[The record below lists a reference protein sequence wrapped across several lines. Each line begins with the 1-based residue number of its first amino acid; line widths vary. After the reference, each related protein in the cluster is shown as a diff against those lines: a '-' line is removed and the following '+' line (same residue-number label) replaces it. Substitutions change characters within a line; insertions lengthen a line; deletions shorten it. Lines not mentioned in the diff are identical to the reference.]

1 MTIESISE
9 KTSTREIA
17 NPLSNDIR
25 LLGNLLGNVIREQH
39 GEAAFE
45 LVEKVRAVAKARRSG
60 DPKAADELTRI
71 ISNVDLEQKRVL
83 IKAFGNYFQLINI
96 AEDLQRI
103 RVLRQR
109 EMDGRTSESIEEAV
123 KRLHDA
129 GLNAD
134 DVRALLD
141 KISIRLVLTAH
152 PSEAKRKE
160 VLIKLRHIANL
171 MADRD
176 RQMLL
181 PREQTALE
189 NEITAEIEELWQ
201 TRPTRASRATVA
213 DEVDFGL
220 YFITSSIMDT
230 VVDMYEDLSRSLQA
244 YYPEADWSDLPMLLR
259 YASWIGGDR
268 DGNPNV
274 TPEVTLE
281 TMRTQHEAARR
292 VYLDEIAFL
301 SEHLTE
307 SSDEV
312 PVSDDLRDAVTSAGG
327 LDERFPTEFYRQQMN
342 IIAGRLTRDE
352 YQSHLDLYDD
362 LALVEA
368 SLRHNKGRHTANG
381 LLSRLMEK
389 VRLFG
394 LHLAP
399 LDVREDAR
407 LHANA
412 LEEMFKYYGRTE
424 SYKALSEE
432 DKQQLLTMEIA
443 NPRPFFP
450 IEPKFSEATN
460 KIIAT
465 WRMVAQAHKKYG
477 KQVIDTYIASMS
489 QQPSDILAMLLLAH
503 EVDIADDI
511 DIVPLF
517 ETIDDLQNAPA
528 VMTAIFAN
536 PQYRKHLSARNSHQ
550 QVMIG
555 YSDSGKDGGYM
566 ASNWNLYTAQHD
578 LAEICTQHGIS
589 LELFHGRGG
598 SIGRGG
604 GPTGQAILSQPPL
617 SMQGAIKITEQGE
630 VIAYR
635 YSNADIAR
643 RHMHHVV
650 NAVLV
655 VTGIPSAH
663 EVKPEWRV
671 VMDFLADAGRKAFR
685 KFVYETEGFLQYWHQ
700 ATPINELANLPI
712 SSRPAKRKSSGS
724 SFSDVRAIPWVFS
737 WMQSRAIIPSWY
749 SVGTAL
755 KRYCEEHENGLAT
768 LRTMYTE
775 WPFFKALMENAQ
787 LDLAKAD
794 MGIAELYA
802 SLVSD
807 EKLRDGIFNGMKS
820 EYMLACD
827 YVCKVFDEPFLL
839 QQSPVMQRSIERR
852 NPYVDPLNF
861 IQVDLLQQ
869 LRALNPDAADYNTIM
884 RNVLATVNGIS
895 AGMKVTG

>member
-1 MTIESISE
+1 MSIETD
-9 KTSTREIA
+9 KTATREML

-45 LVEKVRAVAKARRSG
+45 LVEKVRATAKARRSG
-60 DPKAADELTRI
+60 EKGATAELTKI
-71 ISNVDLEQKRVL
+71 VGGVDLEQTRVL

-109 EMDGRTSESIEEAV
+109 ELDGRMSESIDDAV
-123 KRLHDA
+123 HKLHAD
-129 GLNAD
+129 GLTAD
-134 DVRALLD
+134 GMKALLE

-160 VLIKLRHIANL
+160 VLIKLQHIANL
-171 MADRD
+171 MAERD

-181 PREQTALE
+181 PREQQAVE

-213 DEVDFGL
+213 DEVDFGV
-220 YFITSSIMDT
+220 YFVTSTIMDT
-230 VVDMYEDLSRSLQA
+230 VVDIYEDLSACLAR
-244 YYPEADWSDLPMLLR
+244 YYPDTDWSDLPMLLR

-274 TPEVTLE
+274 TPEVTME
-281 TMRTQHEAARR
+281 TLRTQHLAALR
-292 VYLDEIAFL
+292 VYTDEVNFL
-301 SEHLTE
+301 SQHLTQ

-312 PVSDDLRDAVTSAGG
+312 PVSDDLREAVTAAGG
-327 LDERFPTEFYRQQMN
+327 LDERFPTEFYRQQIN
-342 IIAGRLTRDE
+342 LISGRLARDE
-352 YQSHLDLYDD
+352 YQNSLDLYDD
-362 LALVEA
+362 LALIEA
-368 SLRHNKGRHTANG
+368 SLRHNKGRHTASG
-381 LLSRLMEK
+381 ALSRLMEK

-394 LHLAP
+394 LYLAP

-407 LHANA
+407 MHASA
-412 LEEMFKYYGRTE
+412 LEEIFKQYGRTE
-424 SYKALSEE
+424 SYKGLSEA
-432 DKQQLLTMEIA
+432 DKQTLLTMEIS
-443 NPRPFFP
+443 NPRPLFP
-450 IEPKFSEATN
+450 AELKFSDATN
-460 KIIAT
+460 KIIST
-465 WRMVAQAHKKYG
+465 WRMVAQAHKQYG
-477 KQVIDTYIASMS
+477 KAVIDTFIASMS

-503 EVDIADDI
+503 EVGIEDDI

-517 ETIDDLQNAPA
+517 ETIDDLQNAPQ
-528 VMTAIFAN
+528 VMTALFAN
-536 PQYRKHLSARNSHQ
+536 AAYSKHLKVRGNHQ

-578 LAEICTQHGIS
+578 LAEICEAHGIS

-604 GPTGQAILSQPPL
+604 GPTNQAILSQPPL
-617 SMQGAIKITEQGE
+617 SMQGKIKITEQGE

-643 RHMHHVV
+643 RHMHHVI
-650 NAVLV
+650 NAVML
-655 VTGIPSAH
+655 VTGKPSDH
-663 EVKPEWRV
+663 DVKPEWRE
-671 VMDFLADAGRKAFR
+671 VMDFLAATGRKAFR

-712 SSRPAKRKSSGS
+712 SSRPAKRKSGG

-755 KRYCEEHENGLAT
+755 KQYCDEHENGMDT
-768 LRTMYTE
+768 LRTMYAE

-807 EKLRDGIFNGMKS
+807 ETLREGIFNEMKQ
-820 EYMLACD
+820 EYTLACE
-827 YVCKVFDEPFLL
+827 YVCQVFDEPALL
-839 QQSPVMQRSIERR
+839 QKSPVMQRSIERR

-861 IQVDLLQQ
+861 IQVDLLRQ
-869 LRALNPDAADYNTIM
+869 LRDLTPDAEEYRALM

>member
-1 MTIESISE
+1 MTTDSSSD

-25 LLGNLLGNVIREQH
+25 FLGNLLGNVIREQH
-39 GEAAFE
+39 GEAAFD
-45 LVEKVRAVAKARRSG
+45 LVEQVRAVAKARRSG
-60 DPKAADELTRI
+60 DPKATAELTTI
-71 ISNVDLEQKRVL
+71 IGGLDLEQQRVL

-109 EMDGRTSESIEEAV
+109 EQDGRTSESIDDTVAQ
-123 KRLHDA
+123 LQAA

-134 DVRALLD
+134 DMRELLN

-171 MADRD
+171 MAERD

-181 PREQTALE
+181 PREQIALE

-220 YFITSSIMDT
+220 YFMTSSIMDT
-230 VVDMYEDLSRSLQA
+230 VVDMYEDLSASLQKH
-244 YYPEADWSDLPMLLR
+244 YPDADWSELPMLLR

-301 SEHLTE
+301 SEHLTQ
-307 SSDEV
+307 SADEV
-312 PVSDDLRDAVTSAGG
+312 AVSEELRDAVTSAGG
-327 LDERFPTEFYRQQMN
+327 LDPRFPTEFYRQQMN
-342 IIAGRLTRDE
+342 LISGRLSRDE
-352 YQSHLDLYDD
+352 YQNHLDLYDD
-362 LALVEA
+362 LALIEA
-368 SLRHNKGRHTANG
+368 SLRHNKGRYTATG
-381 LLSRLMEK
+381 ALSRLMEK

-412 LEEMFKYYGRTE
+412 LEEIFKYYGRTD
-424 SYKALSEE
+424 SYRALSEA
-432 DKQQLLTMEIA
+432 DKQLLLTMEIA
-443 NPRPFFP
+443 NPRPLFP
-450 IEPKFSEATN
+450 IEPHFSDATN

-465 WRMVAQAHKKYG
+465 WRMVAQAHQRYG
-477 KQVIDTYIASMS
+477 KQVIDTFIASMS
-489 QQPSDILAMLLLAH
+489 QLPSDILAMMLFAH
-503 EVDIADDI
+503 EVGISDNI

-517 ETIDDLQNAPA
+517 ETIDDLQNAPD
-528 VMTAIFAN
+528 VMKVLFVNAE
-536 PQYRKHLSARNSHQ
+536 YRKHLTVRGDHQ
-550 QVMIG
+550 QIMIG

-566 ASNWNLYTAQHD
+566 ASNWNLYTAQHS
-578 LAEICTQHGIS
+578 LAETCTAFGIS

-604 GPTGQAILSQPPL
+604 GPTNQAILSQPPL

-643 RHMHHVV
+643 RHMHHVI
-650 NAVLV
+650 NAVLL
-655 VTGIPSAH
+655 VTGAASAH
-663 EVKPEWRV
+663 EAKPEWRE
-671 VMDFLADAGRKAFR
+671 VMDFLAAAGRTAFR
-685 KFVYETEGFLQYWHQ
+685 KFVYETDGFLQYWHQ
-700 ATPINELANLPI
+700 ATPIDELANLPI
-712 SSRPAKRKSSGS
+712 SSRPAKRKAGN
-724 SFSDVRAIPWVFS
+724 SFGDVRAIPWVFS

-749 SVGTAL
+749 CVGTAL
-755 KRYCEEHENGLAT
+755 KRYCDEHENGLAM
-768 LRTMYTE
+768 LQTMYAE

-802 SLVSD
+802 SLVAD
-807 EKLRDGIFNGMKS
+807 EALREGIFSEMMR
-820 EYMLACD
+820 EYMLACE

-861 IQVDLLQQ
+861 IQVDMLRQI
-869 LRALNPDAADYNTIM
+869 RALNPDAPEYRALM